1 MTLEIPG
8 APPRAARL
16 YTEGVTVV
24 MPAYNEEENLRT
36 TVEDFLGT
44 LAAMEHRVVVV
55 NDGSPDGTGR
65 VLDELAELYPGRV
78 IAVHHQVNQGYGAAV
93 RTGIAAALDQ
103 TDMRR
108 ILLTDSDGQFRA
120 DDLLTFLQVQRDER
134 ADGVIGYR
142 KHRADPFMRKVNA
155 WIWTQ
160 MSRVLLRTRSRDVDC
175 AYKLLDRKLL
185 DDLTLT
191 GEAAAIS
198 PELLA
203 KIGAGYTRIVEHPVN
218 HYPRQHGH
226 QTGASIR
233 VILRSLTSL
242 AGVYRDLVRDGLKW
256 RRTRRA
262 LTPDDPL
269 LAVVTG
275 LASVLSV
282 VAAVYYFNEGVV
294 LSYKDAVSH
303 VLIAARVVDSPT
315 AGLAQLG
322 GVWLPLPHVLAVPLV
337 WIEFFYTTG
346 LASGIGSM
354 ISFVITVRY
363 LYKIADG
370 MAGTRWAGVAAAAVF
385 ALNTN
390 SLYLQA
396 TPMTESLLFACIAG
410 AVYHLQEWCRTGRY
424 GQIALSSMW
433 TVLATLTRYEGWVL
447 CLAVTCVVGYT
458 ALRRWRGYTH
468 IEANLIFFSVI
479 AYSGIAA
486 WCGWN
491 WIIFGNPLYWQVG
504 EYAKPSLWVTAG
516 DRTVGDIVVSAQTY
530 LIAMADDIGYV
541 TLGLAALGVILY
553 FARHRVHAAT
563 LAPYALLG
571 FLPFYIFTLY
581 AGQRPLHVTE
591 IHGDLYNVRFG
602 MVMALGAAV
611 FAGFLVAYV
620 KQAKPFLAVAVAAT
634 VLAVPGTKTL
644 EEPVAYLN
652 SPGGRIDVGSATW
665 LKANYDGGR
674 VLMQNFGNELVTFQ
688 SQLPLG
694 EIIYEGSFRMWEPAL
709 EDPVE
714 SGVRWIYMRSSKGA
728 EDGVYK
734 SLHDTPVLNEN
745 YQLLYQDADRL
756 IYRAIR
762 TETVR

>member
-1 MTLEIPG
+1 MTWS
-8 APPRAARL
+8 
-16 YTEGVTVV
+16 
-24 MPAYNEEENLRT
+24 
-36 TVEDFLGT
+36 GT
-44 LAAMEHRVVVV
+44 A
-55 NDGSPDGTGR
+55 
-65 VLDELAELYPGRV
+65 
-78 IAVHHQVNQGYGAAV
+78 
-93 RTGIAAALDQ
+93 
-103 TDMRR
+103 
-108 ILLTDSDGQFRA
+108 
-120 DDLLTFLQVQRDER
+120 
-134 ADGVIGYR
+134 
-142 KHRADPFMRKVNA
+142 
-155 WIWTQ
+155 
-160 MSRVLLRTRSRDVDC
+160 
-175 AYKLLDRKLL
+175 
-185 DDLTLT
+185 
-191 GEAAAIS
+191 
-198 PELLA
+198 
-203 KIGAGYTRIVEHPVN
+203 
-218 HYPRQHGH
+218 
-226 QTGASIR
+226 
-233 VILRSLTSL
+233 
-242 AGVYRDLVRDGLKW
+242 LKW

-275 LASVLSV
+275 VAAVLSV
-282 VAAVYYFNEGVV
+282 VAAIYYFNEGVV

-315 AGLAQLG
+315 AGVAQLG
-322 GVWLPLPHVLAVPLV
+322 GVWLPLPHVLAVPFV
-337 WIEFFYTTG
+337 WIEWFYTTG
-346 LASGIGSM
+346 MASSIVSM
-354 ISFVITVRY
+354 ASYVITVRY
-363 LYKIADG
+363 LYKIAHG

-390 SLYLQA
+390 ALYLQA

-410 AVYHLQEWCRTGRY
+410 AVYHLQEWCQTGRY

-491 WIIFGNPLYWQVG
+491 WLIFGNPLYWQTG
-504 EYAKPSLWVTAG
+504 EYAKPSLWVSSG
-516 DRTVGDIVVSAQTY
+516 DQTVGDIVVSAQTY
-530 LIAMADDIGYV
+530 VIAMADDIGYV

-553 FARHRVHAAT
+553 FVRHRIRAAT

-581 AGQRPLHVTE
+581 AGQRRCTSRRSTATSTTCGSAWSWRWARRCSWASWPRTS
-591 IHGDLYNVRFG
+591 RT
-602 MVMALGAAV
+602 ARP
-611 FAGFLVAYV
+611 LVA
-620 KQAKPFLAVAVAAT
+620 VALAAT

-665 LKANYDGGR
+665 LKENYDGGR

-688 SQLPLG
+688 SQLPLE

-709 EDPVE
+709 VDPVE
-714 SGVRWIYMRSSKGA
+714 SKVRWIYMRSSEGS

-734 SLHDTPVLNEN
+734 SLHNTPILNEN

-762 TETVR
+762 TEPVR